1 MSLTDT
7 NWMNAS
13 ANSDGSLNI
22 SPSASSSKND
32 FDFFIGEW
40 KITNKKLKTRLNNCT
55 DWLFFDACQDTRVIL
70 NGIGN
75 VDRFISTVNEQPFEG
90 ITLRLFNPKTRL
102 WSLYWA
108 DSNEG
113 KMDPPLVGSFQNDIG
128 RFYCTDTF
136 NGQKILVMFKWDK
149 TNPNKPIWA
158 QAFSNDNGKTWEW
171 NWYMYFEK

>member
-1 MSLTDT
+1 MSLPDT
-7 NWMNAS
+7 NWTNATV
-13 ANSDGSLNI
+13 NTDGSLNI
-22 SPSASSSKND
+22 SPSASSSKSD

-55 DWLFFDACQDTRVIL
+55 DWLFFDASQDTQIIL

-75 VDRFISTVNEQPFEG
+75 IDRFTAMVDEKSFEG
-90 ITLRLFNPKTRL
+90 MTLRLFNPKTRL

-136 NGQKILVMFKWDK
+136 KGQKILVMFNWDK
-149 TNPNKPIWA
+149 TNPDKPIWS
-158 QAFSNDNGKTWEW
+158 QAFS
-171 NWYMYFEK
+171 